1 MNRREGV
8 IMDLQGR
15 AAIVTGGGSGI
26 GAECART
33 LAAQGMKVA
42 VMDVNM
48 GGARAVAEECG
59 CIAIE
64 CDVTSSGSA
73 VAAVAV
79 AREAN
84 GIAQL
89 LINCAGV
96 GTPGRI
102 VSRSGPLPLEDYEKV
117 VKVNLI
123 GTFNM
128 IRLVAA
134 DMQEAEEMADGERGL
149 IINTASVAAYEGQ
162 IGQAAYS
169 SSKGGIVALNLVAA
183 RELARSGI
191 RVNTISPGLF
201 RTPMMFTL
209 PPEVQKA
216 LGDSVPFPSRLGT
229 PEEYA
234 DLAVHICQNDMI
246 NGETI
251 RLDGALRMAPK

>member
-1 MNRREGV
+1 
-8 IMDLQGR
+8 MDLQGR

-33 LAAQGMKVA
+33 VAAEGMKVA

-48 GGARAVAEECG
+48 DGARAVAEECG
-59 CIAIE
+59 GIAIE
-64 CDVTSSGSA
+64 CDVTSADSAEAA
-73 VAAVAV
+73 VAA

-89 LINCAGV
+89 LINCAGIA
-96 GTPGRI
+96 TPGRI
-102 VSRSGPLPLEDYEKV
+102 VGRTGPLPLEVYESV
-117 VKVNLI
+117 IKVNLI

-134 DMQEAEEMADGERGL
+134 DMQDAEPMADDERGL

-191 RVNTISPGLF
+191 RVNTISPGLID
-201 RTPMMFTL
+201 TPMMAGL
-209 PPEVQKA
+209 PAEARDSLAKQPE
-216 LGDSVPFPSRLGT
+216 FPKRLGT
-229 PEEYA
+229 PKDYA
-234 DLAVHICQNDMI
+234 KLVLHLCDNVLI
-246 NGETI
+246 NGEVI
-251 RLDGALRMAPK
+251 RLDGALRMAAR

>member
-1 MNRREGV
+1 
-8 IMDLQGR
+8 MDLQGR

-48 GGARAVAEECG
+48 GGVRAVAEECG

-64 CDVTSSGSA
+64 CDVTSSSSA
-73 VAAVAV
+73 VAAVAA

-117 VKVNLI
+117 IKVNLI

-191 RVNTISPGLF
+191 RVNTISPGLID
-201 RTPMMFTL
+201 TPMLAGL
-209 PPEVQKA
+209 PDEARESLAKQPE
-216 LGDSVPFPSRLGT
+216 FPKRLGM
-229 PEEYA
+229 PA
-234 DLAVHICQNDMI
+234 DYVKLVLHLCDNVLI
-246 NGETI
+246 NGEVV
-251 RLDGALRMAPK
+251 RLDGALRMAAR

>member
-1 MNRREGV
+1 
-8 IMDLQGR
+8 MDLQGR

-48 GGARAVAEECG
+48 DGARAVAEECG
-59 CIAIE
+59 GIAIE
-64 CDVTSSGSA
+64 CDVTSADGA
-73 VAAVAV
+73 VAAVTA

-117 VKVNLI
+117 IKVNLI

-134 DMQEAEEMADGERGL
+134 DMQDAEEMADGERGL

-191 RVNTISPGLF
+191 RVNTISPGLID
-201 RTPMMFTL
+201 TPMMAGL
-209 PPEVQKA
+209 PDEARESLAQQPELPK
-216 LGDSVPFPSRLGT
+216 RLGV
-229 PEEYA
+229 PADYA
-234 DLAVHICQNDMI
+234 KLVLHLCDNVLI
-246 NGETI
+246 NGEVV
-251 RLDGALRMAPK
+251 RLDGALRMAAR

>member
-1 MNRREGV
+1 ME
-8 IMDLQGR
+8 LQGR

-48 GGARAVAEECG
+48 EGARAVAQECG
-59 CIAIE
+59 GTAIE
-64 CDVTSSGSA
+64 CDVTSSEGAEAA
-73 VAAVAV
+73 VAA

-89 LINCAGV
+89 LINCAGI

-102 VSRSGPLPLEDYEKV
+102 VGRDGPLPLEAYEAV
-117 VKVNLI
+117 IKVNLI

-134 DMQEAEEMADGERGL
+134 DMQEAEPMEDDERGL

-162 IGQAAYS
+162 IGQAAYA
-169 SSKGGIVALNLVAA
+169 SSKGGIVALNIVAA

-191 RVNTISPGLF
+191 RVNTISPGLID
-201 RTPMMFTL
+201 TPMMAGL
-209 PPEVQKA
+209 PQEARESLAQQPE
-216 LGDSVPFPSRLGT
+216 FPKRLGT
-229 PEEYA
+229 PKDYA
-234 DLAVHICQNDMI
+234 KLVLQLCDNVLI
-246 NGETI
+246 NGEVI
-251 RLDGALRMAPK
+251 RLDGALRMAAR

>member
-1 MNRREGV
+1 
-8 IMDLQGR
+8 MDLQGR

-48 GGARAVAEECG
+48 DGARAVAEECG
-59 CIAIE
+59 GIAIE
-64 CDVTSSGSA
+64 CDVTSSDSAEAA
-73 VAAVAV
+73 VAA

-89 LINCAGV
+89 LINCAGIA
-96 GTPGRI
+96 TPGRI

-117 VKVNLI
+117 IKVNLI

-134 DMQEAEEMADGERGL
+134 DMQEAEPMTDGERGL
-149 IINTASVAAYEGQ
+149 IVNTASVAAYEGQ
-162 IGQAAYS
+162 IGQAAYA

-191 RVNTISPGLF
+191 RVNTISPGLID
-201 RTPMMFTL
+201 TPMMAGL
-209 PPEVQKA
+209 PDEARESLTQQPE
-216 LGDSVPFPSRLGT
+216 FPKRLGT
-229 PEEYA
+229 PADYA
-234 DLAVHICQNDMI
+234 KLVLHLCDNVLI
-246 NGETI
+246 NGEVV
-251 RLDGALRMAPK
+251 RLDGALRMAAR

>member
-1 MNRREGV
+1 
-8 IMDLQGR
+8 MDLQGR

-33 LAAQGMKVA
+33 LAAHGMKVA
-42 VMDVNM
+42 VLDVNM
-48 GGARAVAEECG
+48 DGARAVAEECG
-59 CIAIE
+59 GIAIE
-64 CDVTSSGSA
+64 CDVSSSDSA
-73 VAAVAV
+73 VAAVAA

-89 LINCAGV
+89 LINCAGI

-102 VSRSGPLPLEDYEKV
+102 VSRSGPLPLEDYERV
-117 VKVNLI
+117 IKVNLI

-128 IRLVAA
+128 LRLVAA

-191 RVNTISPGLF
+191 RVNTISPGLID
-201 RTPMMFTL
+201 TPMMAGL
-209 PPEVQKA
+209 PDEARESLAHQPE
-216 LGDSVPFPSRLGT
+216 FPKRLGT
-229 PEEYA
+229 PSDYA
-234 DLAVHICQNDMI
+234 KLVLHLCDNVLI
-246 NGETI
+246 NGEVV
-251 RLDGALRMAPK
+251 RLDGALRMAAK

>member
-1 MNRREGV
+1 
-8 IMDLQGR
+8 MDLQGR

-48 GGARAVAEECG
+48 DGARAVAEECG
-59 CIAIE
+59 GIAIE
-64 CDVTSSGSA
+64 CDVTSVDGA
-73 VAAVAV
+73 VAAVTA

-117 VKVNLI
+117 IKVNLI

-134 DMQEAEEMADGERGL
+134 DMQDAEEMADGERGL

-191 RVNTISPGLF
+191 RVNTISPGLID
-201 RTPMMFTL
+201 TPMMAGL
-209 PPEVQKA
+209 PDEARESLAQQPE
-216 LGDSVPFPSRLGT
+216 FPKRLGV
-229 PEEYA
+229 PADYA
-234 DLAVHICQNDMI
+234 KLVLHLCDNVLI
-246 NGETI
+246 NGEVV
-251 RLDGALRMAPK
+251 RLDGALRMAAR

>member
-1 MNRREGV
+1 
-8 IMDLQGR
+8 MDLQGR
-15 AAIVTGGGSGI
+15 AAIITGGGSGI

-33 LAAQGMKVA
+33 VAAQGAKVA

-48 GGARAVAEECG
+48 EGAQAVAAECSG
-59 CIAIE
+59 IAIE
-64 CDVTSSGSA
+64 CDVTSADSAEAA
-73 VAAVAV
+73 VAA

-102 VSRSGPLPLEDYEKV
+102 VSRSGPLPLEDYERV
-117 VKVNLI
+117 IKVNLI

-134 DMQEAEEMADGERGL
+134 DMQDAEPMEDDERGL

-162 IGQAAYS
+162 IGQAAYA
-169 SSKGGIVALNLVAA
+169 SSKGGIVALNIVAA

-191 RVNTISPGLF
+191 RVNTISPGLID
-201 RTPMMFTL
+201 TPMMAGL
-209 PPEVQKA
+209 PPDAYESLSKQ
-216 LGDSVPFPSRLGT
+216 PEFPKRLGT
-229 PEEYA
+229 PKDYA
-234 DLAVHICQNDMI
+234 KLVLHLCDNVLI
-246 NGETI
+246 NGDVI
-251 RLDGALRMAPK
+251 RLDGALRMAAR

>member
-1 MNRREGV
+1 
-8 IMDLQGR
+8 MDLHGR

-33 LAAQGMKVA
+33 LGAAGMKVA

-59 CIAIE
+59 GIAIE
-64 CDVTSSGSA
+64 CDVTSAESA
-73 VAAVAV
+73 AAAVTA

-89 LINCAGV
+89 LINCAGIA
-96 GTPGRI
+96 TPGRI
-102 VSRSGPLPLEDYEKV
+102 VGRSGPLPLEEYEKV
-117 VKVNLI
+117 IKVNLV

-128 IRLVAA
+128 MRLAAA

-162 IGQAAYS
+162 IGQAAYA
-169 SSKGGIVALNLVAA
+169 SSKGGIVALNIVAA

-191 RVNTISPGLF
+191 RVNTISPGLID
-201 RTPMMFTL
+201 TPMMAGL
-209 PPEVQKA
+209 PEEARESLARQPE
-216 LGDSVPFPSRLGT
+216 FPKRLGT
-229 PEEYA
+229 PKDYA
-234 DLAVHICQNDMI
+234 KLVLHLCDNVLI
-246 NGETI
+246 NGEVV
-251 RLDGALRMAPK
+251 RLDGALRMAAR

>member
-1 MNRREGV
+1 
-8 IMDLQGR
+8 MDLQGR

-33 LAAQGMKVA
+33 LAAAGMKVA

-48 GGARAVAEECG
+48 EGARAVAEECG
-59 CIAIE
+59 GIAIE
-64 CDVTSSGSA
+64 CDVTSADSAEAA
-73 VAAVAV
+73 VAA

-89 LINCAGV
+89 LVNCAGIA
-96 GTPGRI
+96 TPGRI
-102 VSRSGPLPLEDYEKV
+102 VGRDGPLPLEAYESV
-117 VKVNLI
+117 IKVNLI

-134 DMQEAEEMADGERGL
+134 DMQDAEPMADDERGL

-191 RVNTISPGLF
+191 RVNTISPGLID
-201 RTPMMFTL
+201 TPMMAGL
-209 PPEVQKA
+209 PAEARDSLAKQPE
-216 LGDSVPFPSRLGT
+216 FPKRLGT
-229 PEEYA
+229 PKDYA
-234 DLAVHICQNDMI
+234 KLVLHLCDNVLI
-246 NGETI
+246 NGEVI
-251 RLDGALRMAPK
+251 RLDGALRMAAR

>member
-84 GIAQL
+84 GFAQL

-191 RVNTISPGLF
+191 RVNTISPGLID
-201 RTPMMFTL
+201 TPMLAGL
-209 PPEVQKA
+209 PDEARESLAKQPE
-216 LGDSVPFPSRLGT
+216 FPKRLGM
-229 PEEYA
+229 PA
-234 DLAVHICQNDMI
+234 DYVKLVLHLCDNVLI
-246 NGETI
+246 NGEVV
-251 RLDGALRMAPK
+251 RLDGALRMAAR